1 MKITGIHHVQICI
14 PRGKEDEARAFY
26 SGLLQLQEISK
37 PEALRKNGGMWFQF
51 GHQQL
56 HIGVEDQVYKG
67 KHHPAFLVDD
77 LSTFHDHLAIHQIQI
92 QEELPIPGFKRFTIR
107 DPFENRIE
115 FIQPSSL

>member
-14 PRGKEDEARAFY
+14 PREKIDEARDFY
-26 SGLLQLQEISK
+26 KGILQLEEIPK
-37 PEALRKNGGMWFQF
+37 PEALRKNGGMWFEF
-51 GHQQL
+51 AHQQL

-77 LSTFHDHLAIHQIQI
+77 LLSFKEHLALHHIQI
-92 QEELPIPGFKRFTIR
+92 QEELPIPGFSRFTIR
-107 DPFENRIE
+107 DPFGNRIE